1 MKSLLIK
8 GTVPQHFLSCQE
20 VLKFCGNC
28 LKTINEGKNGQ
39 GAQRM
44 HHYINYE
51 KETKSFSLPK
61 EWNLISA
68 EDKPFVPGVTD
79 PIREIKRALDH
90 PIGSPKIEELARS
103 GMDAVLLFD
112 DLQRP
117 TPVHLALPEI
127 LNRLN
132 RAGIPDNR
140 ITGICA
146 LGTHPIPTLEQLKT
160 KVGEEAFSRLQGH
173 LFSHNPHASD
183 NVIIGRTHRGTLVE
197 VNQYVAFA
205 DLIIGVGECMPHPVA
220 GFGGGYKIVM
230 PGVCS
235 YRSVAS
241 HHFTWMRHRS
251 SRVNL
256 LDGNSFYEEIADA
269 GRISRLFFK
278 LDFIINEKKEVIR
291 AFAGEPDAEHREAS
305 KFSAALYTV
314 PLSKLADVTITS
326 AFPLEVGVQATKA
339 LTMAGFCTRSGG
351 AILWVAPQKEA
362 GSILPLIREMASDE
376 TAGDF
381 HRRLIQDDIPDRLK
395 SFGISY
401 IMQVVYFKELAEKF
415 RVFHVT
421 EGLSPEQVKMMK
433 FTYSSHLQEAIDRLS
448 SEMPKADVAIF
459 PSGGNIIPELR

>member
-1 MKSLLIK
+1 MDQYVKY
-8 GTVPQHFLSCQE
+8 
-20 VLKFCGNC
+20 
-28 LKTINEGKNGQ
+28 GK
-39 GAQRM
+39 
-44 HHYINYE
+44 E
-51 KETKSFSLPK
+51 KKYFSLPAG
-61 EWNLISA
+61 WNLISNQ
-68 EDKPFVPGVTD
+68 DKHPVFGVTD
-79 PIREIKRALDH
+79 PLKEIRDALDH
-90 PIGSPKIEELARS
+90 PIGSTKIEELARP
-103 GMDAVLLFD
+103 GMDVVLLFD

-146 LGTHPIPTLEQLKT
+146 LGTHPIPTLEQLKK
-160 KVGEEAFSRLQGH
+160 KVGEEVFSRLQDH

-197 VNQYVAFA
+197 VNRYVAFA
-205 DLIIGVGECMPHPVA
+205 DLIIGVGECMPHPIA

-241 HHFTWMRHRS
+241 HHFTWMRHRN

-256 LDGNSFYEEIADA
+256 LDGNSFYEEIVDA
-269 GRISRLFFK
+269 GRLSRLAFK

-291 AFAGEPDAEHREAS
+291 AFAGGPVAEHREAS
-305 KFSAALYTV
+305 KFSASLYTV

-351 AILWVAPQKEA
+351 VIIWVAPQKEA
-362 GSILPLIREMASDE
+362 GSILPLVKEMASSE
-376 TAGDF
+376 SAGDF
-381 HRRLIQDDIPDRLK
+381 HRRLIEGNIPDHLK

-415 RVFHVT
+415 DVVHVT
-421 EGLSPEQVKMMK
+421 EGLSAEQVKMMK
-433 FTYSSHLQEAIDRLS
+433 FSYSSNIQEAIDEVS
-448 SEMPKADVAIF
+448 KKMPQADVGIF
-459 PSGGNIIPELR
+459 PSGGNIIPEIH

>member
-1 MKSLLIK
+1 M
-8 GTVPQHFLSCQE
+8 GCYV
-20 VLKFCGNC
+20 
-28 LKTINEGKNGQ
+28 
-39 GAQRM
+39 
-44 HHYINYE
+44 NYE
-51 KETKSFSLPK
+51 EQKVNFSLPNG
-61 EWNLISA
+61 WNVISDQ
-68 EDKPFVPGVTD
+68 DKPPVLGVTD
-79 PIREIKRALDH
+79 PLKEIRYALDH
-90 PIGSPKIEELARS
+90 PIGSTRIEELVRS
-103 GMDAVLLFD
+103 GMDVVLLFD

-132 RAGIPDNR
+132 RGGIPDNR

-146 LGTHPIPTLEQLKT
+146 LGTHPIPTSEQLRK

-173 LFSHNPHASD
+173 LFAHDPHASD

-197 VNQYVAFA
+197 VNRYVAFA
-205 DLIIGVGECMPHPVA
+205 DLIIGVGECMPHPIA

-241 HHFTWMRHRS
+241 HHFTWMRHRN

-256 LDGNSFYEEIADA
+256 LDGNSFYEEILDA
-269 GRISRLFFK
+269 GRLSRMAFK
-278 LDFIINEKKEVIR
+278 LDFIINEKKEVIK
-291 AFAGEPDAEHREAS
+291 AFAGDPETEHREAS
-305 KFSAALYTV
+305 KFSASLYTV

-362 GSILPLIREMASDE
+362 GPILPLIKEMGSPESA
-376 TAGDF
+376 ADF
-381 HRRLIQDDIPDRLK
+381 HRRLIEGDVPDHLR

-415 RVFHVT
+415 SVHHVC

-433 FTYSSHLQEAIDRLS
+433 FTYSQNLQEAMDQIS
-448 SEMPKADVAIF
+448 AKMPKADVAIF
-459 PSGGNIIPELR
+459 PSGGNIIPEVR